1 VGTAPVTGGTRAF
14 YARRGSV
21 GADILTILHVPY
33 TAWHLSY
40 VVFGAALAAHLDG
53 LRLGG
58 TVLAFFAGTGIASH
72 ALDEWNGRPLRTRV
86 DDRFLMTMAV
96 LGFAVSGVVM
106 LAGVWLVS
114 VWVIAW
120 AVAGF
125 VLAAGYS
132 LEWWG
137 GLLHTEIGFG
147 LAWGAFPVLVGFW
160 AQSLTISPAAIGM
173 ALAATILSLVQ
184 RSLSTSARFVR
195 RETDDAILNLTL
207 ADGTQRRWE
216 QRELLSTWETP
227 LRRLSVAMIVI
238 AVTLLLIRW

>member
-1 VGTAPVTGGTRAF
+1 MTGGARAY
-14 YARRGSV
+14 YARQGSP
-21 GADILTILHVPY
+21 GADVLTILHLPY

-53 LRLGG
+53 VRLAG
-58 TVLAFFAGTGIASH
+58 TLLAFFAGTGVTAH

-86 DDRFLMTMAV
+86 SDRFLVAMAAV
-96 LGFAVSGVVM
+96 GLAVSAAVA
-106 LAGVWLVS
+106 LAGAWLVS
-114 VWVIAW
+114 GWVIAW

-147 LAWGAFPVLVGFW
+147 VAWGAFPVLVGFW
-160 AQSLTISPAAIGM
+160 AQSETISAAAIGM
-173 ALAATILSLVQ
+173 ALAATVLSLVQ

-195 RETDDAILNLTL
+195 RQTGEAIAEFTL
-207 ADGTQRRWE
+207 ADGTRRRWR
-216 QRELLSTWETP
+216 QAELLATWETP
-227 LRRLSVAMIVI
+227 LRWLSVAMIVL
-238 AVTLLLIRW
+238 ALSLLLVRW